1 MVMTREKLIDQMHR
15 CITYDCVLCEY
26 SSDHGCKD
34 HVMKAAMDMLE
45 RDGRQ
50 ISQMEARLTVKPK
63 PEGELPDDLMDRM
76 TITLSIEELKDLLK
90 EEKTK

>member
-1 MVMTREKLIDQMHR
+1 MNREKLIDQMHR

-45 RDGRQ
+45 HDGRQ
-50 ISQMEARLTVKPK
+50 ISQMEARLT
-63 PEGELPDDLMDRM
+63 GEAKEPGRLPDELMDRM
-76 TITLSIEELKDLLK
+76 TISLSIAELRELLK
-90 EEKTK
+90 EGRKEC

>member
-1 MVMTREKLIDQMHR
+1 MNREKLIDQMHR

-45 RDGRQ
+45 HDGRQ
-50 ISQMEARLTVKPK
+50 ISQMEARLAVGPKPK
-63 PEGELPDDLMDRM
+63 GELPDELIERM
-76 TITLSIEELKDLLK
+76 TISLSITELRELLK
-90 EEKTK
+90 EGKVC